1 MTKLEIN
8 QIGIKTLEGKG
19 RSFYANRN
27 VVLKKVSHI
36 YYQRTISF
44 VVTSD
49 FYSVKEA
56 SKTITKGALN

>member
-1 MTKLEIN
+1 MTELEIN

-19 RSFYANRN
+19 RSFYTNRN

-49 FYSVKEA
+49 FYSAKEA